1 MLYKWIKFTIVQ
13 DKITAKE
20 KTMQEFQLKNNIKA
34 VFRHNKNTPRAG
46 LCLNIS
52 INEAESL
59 AGTYCLM
66 SRLLS
71 QGTKNRTSE
80 ELATELDENAIDLC
94 CEMKQDYLRF
104 KLVCLNE
111 DFVHAVEIMADVIKN
126 STFEEFEKEKVK
138 MHGEIIAELDSARTK
153 ALDNFYKTLFEG
165 HFYGHTYTK
174 MLEVLDKIT
183 KEDVIN
189 AYKNIVTSGK
199 KVLSLVGDVNFD
211 EAQNLLNKEFGDIS
225 NENIKDKNISTPSVE
240 KAKKAE
246 VIKNDAQQAQIIQ
259 GWIVPNFNSED
270 YAPLLLLNVIL
281 GSAGL
286 SSRLFLELRDKKG
299 LAYHV
304 RSNYETN
311 ELCANFNIYIAT
323 EPKNV
328 QTCLE
333 GFEIEI
339 NKLKETPVGEE
350 ELKNAK
356 NNLIGKQ
363 QFMTE
368 TNSQQ
373 SNQLAYYGI
382 MGLGFNFQEKI
393 FEKIKEVKPEQIKEC
408 ANKYLGE
415 KAIIC
420 VLRP

>member
-1 MLYKWIKFTIVQ
+1 
-13 DKITAKE
+13 
-20 KTMQEFQLKNNIKA
+20 MQEFQLKNNIKS
-34 VFRHNKNTPRAG
+34 VFRHNKNTPRVG

-52 INEAESL
+52 INDAEKL

-71 QGTKNRTSE
+71 QGTKTRTSE
-80 ELATELDENAIDLC
+80 ELAGELDENAIDLC

-111 DFVHAVEIMADVIKN
+111 DFTHAVEIMSDVVKN
-126 STFEEFEKEKVK
+126 STFEEFEKEKAK
-138 MHGEIIAELDSARTK
+138 MQGEIVAELDSARTK
-153 ALDNFYKTLFEG
+153 VLDNFYKTLFEG

-174 MLEVLDKIT
+174 MLEALDKIT
-183 KEDVIN
+183 KEDVIS
-189 AYKNIVTSGK
+189 AYNNIISTGK
-199 KVLSLVGDVNFD
+199 KVMSLVGDVDF
-211 EAQNLLNKEFGDIS
+211 ESAQNLLNKELGDIS
-225 NENIKDKNISTPSVE
+225 NNDLKEKNIHVPSIKE
-240 KAKKAE
+240 AKRSE
-246 VIKNDAQQAQIIQ
+246 VVKNDAQQAQIIQ
-259 GWIVPNFNSED
+259 GWIAPNFNSKD

-311 ELCANFNIYIAT
+311 EMCANFNIYIAT

-333 GFEIEI
+333 GFETEI
-339 NKLKETPVGEE
+339 NKLKETLVGDE

-356 NNLIGKQ
+356 NNLVGKQ

-382 MGLGFNFQEKI
+382 MGLGFDFENKI
-393 FEKIKEVKPEQIKEC
+393 LEKIKEVTPEQILEC
-408 ANKYLGE
+408 TKKHLNDKSV
-415 KAIIC
+415 ISI
-420 VLRP
+420 LRP